1 MLNKNISVHFNTL
14 SVNACKSIYIK
25 NNYVKNIVLYS
36 ILKVKLVSLQT
47 ITILLT

>member
-1 MLNKNISVHFNTL
+1 MLNKNTSVCFNISFV
-14 SVNACKSIYIK
+14 SVCKSICIK